1 MDMGKQES
9 MGDCFQMA
17 KDYAKAEKE
26 LKIENWVQ
34 ISICCG
40 HGHQSVTIYTY
51 DLPREVYE
59 RRMWVI
65 RWRVAR
71 LQCQHPRNDVYTSF
85 YYYEKRSCESLEV
98 SSCLSKL
105 ISAKAQITKAERKMN
120 EYIEYNRHNNMFFD
134 ENTDEE
140 LAKFKEKLERKKAN
154 VVECEKR
161 LESLVEKRR
170 KNL

>member
-1 MDMGKQES
+1 MGKQES
-9 MGDCFQMA
+9 MGDWFQMA

-34 ISICCG
+34 ISICYG
-40 HGHQSVTIYTY
+40 YGHQSVILYTY

-85 YYYEKRSCESLEV
+85 YYYDKRSGESLEV

-105 ISAKAQITKAERKMN
+105 VSAKAQITKAERMMR
-120 EYIEYNRHNNMFFD
+120 EYIEYNRQNNLFFD
-134 ENTDEE
+134 EDTDEG
-140 LAKFKEKLERKKAN
+140 LVKFKAKLERKKHEC
-154 VVECEKR
+154 VECEKR
-161 LESLVEKRR
+161 LEKLVEKRMNNR
-170 KNL
+170 